1 MLRGNELHY
10 YKTANGHEVDFA
22 CSRKGKITNLIQV
35 VLDLGDD
42 GTRNR
47 ELRALVKALDET
59 GLKSGEIVT
68 YEEEGDLTLD
78 GKSIR
83 LIPAF
88 QYLLNTGAK

>member
-1 MLRGNELHY
+1 MRNIG

-22 CSRKGKITNLIQV
+22 CIRKGKITNLIQG

-42 GTRNR
+42 RTRNR

-68 YEEEGDLTLD
+68 YEEEGELSVDD
-78 GKSIR
+78 KHIR

-88 QYLLNTGAK
+88 QYLLNMGTA